1 MMRCP
6 DEFCRM
12 PFDAPGHTA
21 EECERR
27 RRAGIAAFARNMSS
41 GEPLFTTRPSM
52 LDQIRAALKEPRR

>member
-1 MMRCP
+1 MRCP

-12 PFDAPGHTA
+12 PFDAPEHTA

-27 RRAGIAAFARNMSS
+27 RRAGIDELARLANS

-52 LDQIRAALKEPRR
+52 LDRIRAALKEPRR